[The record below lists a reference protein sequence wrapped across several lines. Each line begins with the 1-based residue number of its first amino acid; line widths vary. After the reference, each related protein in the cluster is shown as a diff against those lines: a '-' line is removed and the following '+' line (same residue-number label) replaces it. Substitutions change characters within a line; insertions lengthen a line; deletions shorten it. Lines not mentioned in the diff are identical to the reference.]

1 MEKFILADTNEEVNI
16 GDLIKCTG
24 KKVTENSY
32 CTYKEVFTLTKESL
46 QELINEGVIIVKED
60 TTEVPTEKPFNLE
73 SVTSHLANRLG
84 LEFEDLY
91 ETLDQV
97 GIINKA
103 ALFSILLKE
112 CALIL
117 DEKYPDHISNSQEI
131 FIVSTFDGKI
141 SKVPR
146 HHIKTFKHFAAFR
159 TLEDARAAC
168 RVLRPWIK
176 EMFRDAKQKD

>member
-32 CTYKEVFTLTKESL
+32 CTYKEMFTLTKESL
-46 QELINEGVIIVKED
+46 QELINEGVVIVKED
-60 TTEVPTEKPFNLE
+60 PKEKPFNLE
-73 SVTSHLANRLG
+73 TAISHLANRL
-84 LEFEDLY
+84 DLKY
-91 ETLDQV
+91 KDICKVLNQV
-97 GIINKA
+97 EVINKA

-117 DEKYPDHISNSQEI
+117 DEKYPDHISNSEEI

-168 RVLRPWIK
+168 RVLRPWLK

>member
-32 CTYKEVFTLTKESL
+32 CTYKEMFTLTKESL

-60 TTEVPTEKPFNLE
+60 PKEKPFNLE
-73 SVTSHLANRLG
+73 TAISHLANRL
-84 LEFEDLY
+84 DLKY
-91 ETLDQV
+91 KDICKVLNQV
-97 GIINKA
+97 EVINKA

-117 DEKYPDHISNSQEI
+117 DEKYPDHISNSEEI

-141 SKVPR
+141 SKIPR

-168 RVLRPWIK
+168 RVLRPWLK

>member
-32 CTYKEVFTLTKESL
+32 CTYKEMFTLTKESL
-46 QELINEGVIIVKED
+46 QELINKGVVIVKED
-60 TTEVPTEKPFNLE
+60 SKEKLFNLE
-73 SVTSHLANRLG
+73 TAISHLANRL
-84 LEFEDLY
+84 DLKY
-91 ETLDQV
+91 KDVCKVLNQV
-97 GIINKA
+97 EVINKA

-117 DEKYPDHISNSQEI
+117 DEKYPDHISNSEEI

-168 RVLRPWIK
+168 RVLRPWLK

>member
-32 CTYKEVFTLTKESL
+32 CTYKEMFTLTKESL

-60 TTEVPTEKPFNLE
+60 LKEKPFNLE
-73 SVTSHLANRLG
+73 TAISHLANRL
-84 LEFEDLY
+84 DLKY
-91 ETLDQV
+91 KDICKVLNQV
-97 GIINKA
+97 EVINKA

-131 FIVSTFDGKI
+131 FIISTFDGKI

-146 HHIKTFKHFAAFR
+146 HRIKTFEHFAAFR

-168 RVLRPWIK
+168 RVLRPWLK

>member
-16 GDLIKCTG
+16 GDRIKCTS
-24 KKVTENSY
+24 KEVTENS
-32 CTYKEVFTLTKESL
+32 CFTSEKIFTLTTESL
-46 QELINEGVIIVKED
+46 QELINKGVVIVKED
-60 TTEVPTEKPFNLE
+60 PKEKPFNLE
-73 SVTSHLANRLG
+73 TAISHLANRL
-84 LEFEDLY
+84 DLKY
-91 ETLDQV
+91 KDICKVLNQV
-97 GIINKA
+97 EVINKA

-117 DEKYPDHISNSQEI
+117 DEKYPDHISNSEEI

-146 HHIKTFKHFAAFR
+146 HHIKTFEHFAAFR